1 MDTTTAISG
10 FLGRAADDLTDERKA
25 DLARVAGRI
34 GELYPA
40 DVLDDAEPGREALNG
55 ATMLA
60 LGDATVESLAVELR
74 GARAALE
81 CMAAGRPV
89 IAVAK
94 GALLDTIT
102 HGHDGLLVPENDV
115 AAIGSG
121 GNYALAAARAL
132 MDTDADAEA
141 IARKAMGIAA
151 DICVYTNNNLTVES
165 L

>member
-74 GARAALE
+74 GARERARQRL
-81 CMAAGRPV
+81 AGAMLYEQM
-89 IAVAK
+89 IL
-94 GALLDTIT
+94 GTSDY
-102 HGHDGLLVPENDV
+102 E
-115 AAIGSG
+115 
-121 GNYALAAARAL
+121 LAARSQQARGTVRRAL
-132 MDTDADAEA
+132 
-141 IARKAMGIAA
+141 G
-151 DICVYTNNNLTVES
+151 L
-165 L
+165 